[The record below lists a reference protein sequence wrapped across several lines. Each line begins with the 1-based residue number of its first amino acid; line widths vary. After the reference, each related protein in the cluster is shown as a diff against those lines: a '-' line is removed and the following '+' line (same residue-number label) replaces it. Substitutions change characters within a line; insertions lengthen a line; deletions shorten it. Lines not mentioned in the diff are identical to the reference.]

1 MKVDLEAGRSTVY
14 PGTCRTIPA
23 EASDQRAMS
32 GDAYTVRMDSQKFG
46 RPRFVDAVYGEFQKK
61 NPEEDF
67 VLMKTDGYPTYHL
80 ANVVDDYL
88 MKITHV
94 VRGEVSLIIRGRVK
108 RFANLPRNGSS
119 QRQSTWL
126 STKLL
131 AGILRPLPTC
141 HFLSKKMARSS
152 ANATRVSI

>member
-14 PGTCRTIPA
+14 PGTCRTIPP
-23 EASDQRAMS
+23 EESDQRAMS

-46 RPRFVDAVYGEFQKK
+46 RPRFVDSVYGEFQKK

-80 ANVVDDYL
+80 ANVVDDHL

-94 VRGEVSLIIRGRVK
+94 IRGEVSLTIRSRVE
-108 RFANLPRNGSS
+108 
-119 QRQSTWL
+119 
-126 STKLL
+126 KL
-131 AGILRPLPTC
+131 R
-141 HFLSKKMARSS
+141 
-152 ANATRVSI
+152 